1 MGFKDLG
8 KGFKKLGK
16 SKVTKEVT
24 EDTLE
29 SLNKKL
35 LERSSK
41 IIDSMGNQWEK
52 DAIDTAGALSHLP
65 EVKPMP
71 KGALRNKGEKVFD
84 LSPLKVVQFENIDDG
99 FNVFGNS
106 NIFDIEGVIK
116 SKNKADNYLHAEVS
130 GGSIGQRYNL
140 LGESVRDGMYNG
152 LSSAA
157 DFKSIAQEA
166 MDNGE
171 QLPYWARKRA
181 NNKDIKPKQ
190 EIKNRRKGNREI
202 KETPVNNPIQ
212 QEQQLLLEAPKQ
224 REPRKPRREYKPD
237 LGTNTDPIELPG
249 PPRNRRRGNRATRE
263 VPVQQEQQLL
273 LNAPKQKEPRKTR
286 REYKSDLG
294 TNTEPIELSGPVQ
307 SSPADNKRL
316 DNIERVEEAYRNGAL
331 TEEEYLQK
339 YKALD
344 STHKKEKMAEQKQKY
359 PLDDITEDITNPS
372 PNKPTSPVYDSQQK
386 KLKELLDNGQITQE
400 QYNSSVA
407 NLDERFNSTPSADD
421 TLKEKLEDINKK
433 MDTELQNELDNIG
446 EKTPEKSLPPEQKI
460 EMPQKQKVEVNLDD
474 FKTKTEIDNMDIED
488 NNFEVKEEPEV
499 SPTPNSKQDQNVF
512 SELTKRDSD
521 LLYTAKTDAYELNLR
536 NSLPD
541 SIKYGDK
548 NYQFMYDKNGAFNLF
563 DAEGNILAHDTE
575 EFGNIYNA
583 IATEREKYLYNLS
596 NEEWDIVAKRP
607 ERFGFDQYGRNI
619 NGDDARLYNKI
630 DVYNKRK
637 EVLSKQISDTQTE
650 LNDVPGKEKDKIE
663 ELKNKRNEL
672 SKQNYEIDRK
682 KFKAE
687 SKYQARED
695 RRKVREQ
702 FQQKV
707 KEEGLEKGSEAYQQA
722 EKELKEKFESINVG
736 RKKSIERQNNRIDAK
751 TKGLEGKGFSVGKA
765 INIGFTAKAAVDKYK
780 ESKAEGKSTA
790 SSIMRAA
797 GSAAVAEVLGPA
809 AQIGLDIAKA
819 VPKVAISGA
828 DALYK
833 EYRRM
838 NSVANLTPL
847 GGVNY
852 QDSQELATM
861 RQSGMELAKMSQYN
875 LEQTLMGAEA
885 KHLHR

>member
-1 MGFKDLG
+1 MGLKDLG
-8 KGFKKLGK
+8 KVIKKLGK
-16 SKVTKEVT
+16 SKVTEEVT

-41 IIDSMGNQWEK
+41 IIDSVGNQWEK
-52 DAIDTAGALSHLP
+52 EAIDTAGALSHLP
-65 EVKPMP
+65 EVNPMP
-71 KGALRNKGEKVFD
+71 KGALRNKGESVF
-84 LSPLKVVQFENIDDG
+84 SKTPLRVIERTGKYRSGYDVIGINAD
-99 FNVFGNS
+99 
-106 NIFDIEGVIK
+106 FDIEGVIK
-116 SKNKADNYLHAEVS
+116 SRNARNYLI
-130 GGSIGQRYNL
+130 GSLDNGVYKTRYL
-140 LGESVRDGMYNG
+140 LGGKPKKTPENKLLQDRTSFGYN
-152 LSSAA
+152 
-157 DFKSIAQEA
+157 AQDYI
-166 MDNGE
+166 DNGVE
-171 QLPYWARKRA
+171 APYWVRKIADRA
-181 NNKDIKPKQ
+181 NVKPKQ

-224 REPRKPRREYKPD
+224 KSPRKP
-237 LGTNTDPIELPG
+237 
-249 PPRNRRRGNRATRE
+249 
-263 VPVQQEQQLL
+263 
-273 LNAPKQKEPRKTR
+273 R

-294 TNTEPIELSGPVQ
+294 TNTEPIELPGPPRNRRRGNRTIKETFADSSTQQEPQLLLNAPKQREPRKPRREYKPDLGINTEPIELSGPVL
-307 SSPADNKRL
+307 SSSADNK
-316 DNIERVEEAYRNGAL
+316 
-331 TEEEYLQK
+331 
-339 YKALD
+339 
-344 STHKKEKMAEQKQKY
+344 
-359 PLDDITEDITNPS
+359 PLEDIAEDIVNPS

-400 QYNSSVA
+400 QYNSSVV
-407 NLDERFNSTPSADD
+407 NLNERFNSTPSADD

-433 MDTELQNELDNIG
+433 MDTELQNEIDNIG
-446 EKTPEKSLPPEQKI
+446 EKTPEKSLP
-460 EMPQKQKVEVNLDD
+460 QKQKVEVSLDD

-488 NNFEVKEEPEV
+488 NNFEVKEEPEI

-512 SELTKRDSD
+512 SELPKRDSD
-521 LLYTAKTDAYELNLR
+521 ILRTAETDTYKLNLR
-536 NSLPD
+536 NGLPD

-548 NYQFMYDKNGAFNLF
+548 NYQFKYDKNGAFNLF
-563 DAEGNILAHDTE
+563 DTEGNILAHDTE
-575 EFGNIYNA
+575 EFGSIYSA

-596 NEEWDIVAKRP
+596 NEEWDTVFSKP
-607 ERFGFDQYGRNI
+607 ERFGFDSYGKNT

-630 DVYNKRK
+630 NAYDKRK
-637 EVLSKQISDTQTE
+637 EILSKQISDTQTE

-672 SKQNYEIDRK
+672 SKQNYEIDRR
-682 KFKAE
+682 KFEAE

-722 EKELKEKFESINVG
+722 EKELKEKFENIKIGTN
-736 RKKSIERQNNRIDAK
+736 KSIERQNNRIDAK
-751 TKGLEGKGFSVGKA
+751 IKGLEGKGFSVGKA

-797 GSAAVAEVLGPA
+797 GSAAVTEVLGPT

-819 VPKVAISGA
+819 VPKVVMSGA
-828 DALYK
+828 DMLYK
-833 EYRRM
+833 ENRRM
-838 NSVANLTPL
+838 NSAANFIPL